1 MSEHGPQEVVLFL
14 DSEHEIVEEMFLA
27 DFERLLSGNERL
39 DRYAASKVHA
49 VYCVVGNGL
58 SLRGAVFFLFSVD
71 ENGAPDANFNLP
83 LQYLAQHAGVGAD
96 LGQGGVRIASRGK
109 CPVPWHSVNLWEP
122 GDADL
127 IDTVQ
132 RRVFRNKLRLKTHC
146 GFRDEEFFAS
156 TDTPITLTEA
166 GELDA
171 DEPLVLNQQP
181 APEANGLEA
190 KGPAANGPAANGNGA
205 KAAEYSARLNEVF
218 GAEGKLSLQDMIRLH
233 SEQLNEAKA
242 KYRQDVESQQ
252 LAYLDQLRAAREEIH
267 ALKVALRQEQGR
279 NRRLQ
284 QMLRGDL

>member
-27 DFERLLSGNERL
+27 DFERLLAGNERL

-58 SLRGAVFFLFSVD
+58 SVRGAVFFLFSVD
-71 ENGAPDANFNLP
+71 ENGVPDANFNLP
-83 LQYLAQHAGVGAD
+83 LPYLAQHAGVGAD
-96 LGQGGVRIASRGK
+96 LGQGGIRIASRGK

-122 GDADL
+122 GDADM
-127 IDTVQ
+127 IDAVQ
-132 RRVFRNKLRLKTHC
+132 RRVFRNKLRLQTHC

-166 GELDA
+166 GALDA
-171 DEPLVLNQQP
+171 EAPLVTPPQG
-181 APEANGLEA
+181 ASER
-190 KGPAANGPAANGNGA
+190 NGNGV
-205 KAAEYSARLNEVF
+205 KAAEYSAKLNEVF

-242 KYRQDVESQQ
+242 KYREDVESQQ